1 MELSSR
7 SIVAGTSRLVSALAV
22 SFLIGLGLS
31 FGEELAALFDPFV
44 RVAPGATTP
53 PILACVAISQWFV
66 LRSVD
71 FLCFDFFFRLRRWL
85 FLSFPLVTLCFFVLL
100 DGWFLLIGGFV
111 VEVFDFCFVSS
122 VQSMVCLFL
131 SILHCVLGVFWFGVH
146 STECWRANASCICC
160 RGFVRF
166 VV

>member
-71 FLCFDFFFRLRRWL
+71 FFALTFFFSSAKVAFSVVSISDSL
-85 FLSFPLVTLCFFVLL
+85 FLCTFGWLVFV
-100 DGWFLLIGGFV
+100 DW
-111 VEVFDFCFVSS
+111 
-122 VQSMVCLFL
+122 
-131 SILHCVLGVFWFGVH
+131 W
-146 STECWRANASCICC
+146 ICC
-160 RGFVRF
+160 
-166 VV
+166 